1 VPSGAREDRVEDG
14 VSEESVVDLVGVGKS
29 FHGKVAVEDLT
40 LSLKGGEFFSLL
52 GPSGCGKT
60 TTLRMIGGFETPDTG
75 EVVLLGRPMGKSPP
89 NRRPV
94 NTVFQSYA
102 LFGHLTV
109 FDNVAFGLKEA
120 RRPRS
125 EIGNAVRQALAL
137 VRLEGYDARRPR
149 QLSGGEQQ
157 RVAVARAI
165 VNEPAVLLLDEPLGA
180 LDLKLR
186 RAMQMELKSIQRRLG
201 ITFLYVTHDQEEA
214 LVMSDRIGVMEA
226 GRLMQVGSP
235 EEIYARPTTPYVADF
250 VGEANILGCE
260 VVEAGSGSAS
270 VRLAAGP
277 LALGRGTDLSPGAK
291 ARMVIRPENI
301 DVGLEADLSENGANV
316 SLTGT
321 VLDAFFIGSH
331 HRFVVQFANSERIA
345 VLVPSRGGGRRPAV
359 GESVRVT
366 WGEDDCWVIPEE

>member
-1 VPSGAREDRVEDG
+1 LEHVVNEPN
-14 VSEESVVDLVGVGKS
+14 VVDLVGVTKR
-29 FHGKVAVEDLT
+29 FHGTVAVDDVT

-60 TTLRMIGGFETPDTG
+60 TTLRMIGGFEKPDAG
-75 EVVLLGRPMGKSPP
+75 DILLLGRSMGTAPP

-102 LFGHLTV
+102 LFTHLTV

-120 RRPRS
+120 RRARA
-125 EIGNAVRQALAL
+125 EIGQMVRAALAL
-137 VRLEGYDARRPR
+137 VRLEGYEARRTR

-157 RVAVARAI
+157 RVALARAI

-186 RAMQMELKSIQRRLG
+186 RAMQMELKDIQRRLG

-214 LVMSDRIGVMEA
+214 LIMSDRIGVMEK

-260 VVEAGSGSAS
+260 VVEAADGTAS
-270 VRLAAGP
+270 VRLSAGP
-277 LALGRGTDLSPGAK
+277 LAVGRGADLPVGARAK
-291 ARMVIRPENI
+291 MVIRPENI
-301 DVGLEADLSENGANV
+301 EVGPATGAAENGRRV
-316 SLTGT
+316 SISGT
-321 VLDAFFIGSH
+321 VLDTFFIGSH
-331 HRFVVQFANSERIA
+331 HRFVVQFDNEERIA
-345 VLVPSRGGGRRPAV
+345 VLVPSRAPGPRPEV
-359 GESVRVT
+359 GESVQVT
-366 WGEDDCWVIPEE
+366 WGEDDCWVIAE